1 MPIRILVVDDSV
13 AVRRAISD
21 ALSSDADLEVVGTAA
36 NGALG
41 LAKIAQLSPDIVT
54 LDIEM
59 PEMDGLQT
67 LVELRKRYPRLPVI
81 MFSTL
86 TERGGTAT
94 LDALARGASD
104 YVTKPSNAGSM
115 AQAQAQVRAELIP
128 RIKALTASGRRLPHT
143 SAPAAASPAVP
154 MPGPKVAIAMP
165 ARPLLP
171 IRADVVAI
179 GVSTGGPNALADV
192 IPRLPADFPLPVLIV
207 QHMPPVF
214 TRLLAE
220 RLAATSKVQ
229 VKEGVEGGVVEP
241 GTVWIAPGNQH
252 MLLRRDGTDV
262 RLVLNSDP
270 PENSCRPA
278 VDPLFRSV
286 AQLYGNRALGVILTG
301 MGYDGL
307 KGAEL
312 LRQAGSRV
320 LAQDEAT
327 SVVWG
332 MPGAVVQGGLADR
345 VLPLNAVAPELVQL
359 ASVGRV
365 AQLPPSSFA
374 EAGPGRRRP

>member
-1 MPIRILVVDDSV
+1 MPIRVLIVDDSV
-13 AVRRAISD
+13 TVRRAISD
-21 ALSSDADLEVVGTAA
+21 VLSADPELEVVGTAA

-41 LAKIAQLSPDIVT
+41 LTKMAQLSPDIVT

-67 LVELRKRYPRLPVI
+67 LVELRKLYPRLPVI

-104 YVTKPSNAGSM
+104 YVTKPSNTGSM
-115 AQAQAQVRAELIP
+115 AQAQEHVRLELIP
-128 RIKALTASGRRLPHT
+128 RIKALAGRSRRLPNAAPVAAP
-143 SAPAAASPAVP
+143 APAARKP
-154 MPGPKVAIAMP
+154 VAPRRM
-165 ARPLLP
+165 LP
-171 IRADVVAI
+171 TRADLLAI
-179 GVSTGGPNALADV
+179 GVSTGGPNALAEI
-192 IPRLPADFPLPVLIV
+192 IPRLPADFPIPVVVV

-214 TRLLAE
+214 TRLLAD
-220 RLAATSKVQ
+220 RLASTSKLKVR
-229 VKEGVEGGVVEP
+229 EGVDGAVLEP
-241 GTVWIAPGNQH
+241 GTVWIAPGNHH
-252 MLLRRDGTDV
+252 MLLRREADRV
-262 RLVLNSDP
+262 RLHLTSDP

-278 VDPLFRSV
+278 VDPLFRS
-286 AQLYGNRALGVILTG
+286 AAALYTSRVIGLILTG

-312 LRQAGSRV
+312 LHAAGSRV

-332 MPGAVVQGGLADR
+332 MPGAVSQAGLADR
-345 VLPLNAVAPELVQL
+345 VLPLEAIAGELVQL
-359 ASVGRV
+359 SAVGRLP
-365 AQLPPSSFA
+365 QLPAPRVPLSA
-374 EAGPGRRRP
+374 R